1 MNRNCVGI
9 VTKKDA
15 SRSFGW
21 STIRWFGLLD
31 VEGVFVSY
39 RLLGSCER
47 IDAVLTG
54 YFSVLNILVADGKD
68 ALSISGAAVLESLPM
83 AKGNK
88 PNKTRPEQVVP
99 VVVDA
104 GLDIKV
110 IPNAPKT
117 MVVGRD
123 GQVWRI
129 KVAGVPEDGR
139 ANRELI
145 NWMAESLGVPKGAV
159 VMLKGEHARLKSV
172 RIKGMN
178 QDACDKRLE
187 SMLGQTV

>member
-1 MNRNCVGI
+1 
-9 VTKKDA
+9 
-15 SRSFGW
+15 
-21 STIRWFGLLD
+21 
-31 VEGVFVSY
+31 
-39 RLLGSCER
+39 
-47 IDAVLTG
+47 
-54 YFSVLNILVADGKD
+54 
-68 ALSISGAAVLESLPM
+68 M

-99 VVVDA
+99 AVVDA

-145 NWMAESLGVPKGAV
+145 HWMAESLGVPKGAV
-159 VMLKGEHARLKSV
+159 VLLKGEHARLKSV
-172 RIKGMN
+172 RIKGMT

>member
-1 MNRNCVGI
+1 MLE
-9 VTKKDA
+9 
-15 SRSFGW
+15 F
-21 STIRWFGLLD
+21 
-31 VEGVFVSY
+31 
-39 RLLGSCER
+39 LG
-47 IDAVLTG
+47 
-54 YFSVLNILVADGKD
+54 
-68 ALSISGAAVLESLPM
+68 M

-88 PNKTRPEQVVP
+88 PNKTHPEHTVSA
-99 VVVDA
+99 VVDA

-117 MVVGRD
+117 MVVGRE
-123 GQVWRI
+123 GEVWRI

-145 NWMAESLGVPKGAV
+145 HWMAESLGVPKGAV
-159 VMLKGEHARLKSV
+159 VLLKGEHARQKSV

-178 QDACDKRLE
+178 QEACEKRLE